1 MLFSVK
7 DTVGC
12 HLVSMHNIAYQMTLM
27 RDIKLSIIEQRF
39 PQFVAAF
46 FHNLYG
52 VKEYPEWAVEALE
65 SVGIKLK

>member
-1 MLFSVK
+1 
-7 DTVGC
+7 
-12 HLVSMHNIAYQMTLM
+12 MHNIAYQMTLM